1 MYNLKPP
8 SATGAAL
15 SSSPCLFFH
24 ITSSIP
30 LVHINIPHIGLLYQC
45 IIAHTSIALLFTLTM
60 PLQFCCA
67 SRPHSCC
74 VLVDALWF
82 LFVKSDSNKNRN
94 QFLSKPP
101 DLFFMHRRPRKQPL
115 HFLPSA
121 FFAFTR
127 SLSHFVYRCRF
138 YSLSLSLTHI
148 HVLRSVQTHLY
159 TLKTGLLTTQG
170 EARTNRNPICH
181 GTLRTKHM
189 LSCRNSPY
197 CPLPPVSYIWRDE
210 R

>member
-121 FFAFTR
+121 FFRIHSFSST
-127 SLSHFVYRCRF
+127 LC
-138 YSLSLSLTHI
+138 LSLSLLFSFALTYTHTRI
-148 HVLRSVQTHLY
+148 PFSTKTPLHLKNWLVDNTGRGTHEQEFNLSRHAAHKTHAVL
-159 TLKTGLLTTQG
+159 
-170 EARTNRNPICH
+170 P
-181 GTLRTKHM
+181 
-189 LSCRNSPY
+189 
-197 CPLPPVSYIWRDE
+197 
-210 R
+210 